1 MITSFNKNSDRYKDL
16 FVKASEVLC
25 GFERTQ
31 TYDKE
36 KEYFYKDDI
45 NNSFSSVGK
54 FDTLDKFSKELIE
67 RKKLYTKILDKDGN
81 HKKAEGFSLDLGIT
95 SLEEY
100 YNWLPELKRDSEG
113 NPTIFTKLPLDDNH
127 FVINLNTRGITIPD
141 DFKKNGIA
149 V

>member
-1 MITSFNKNSDRYKDL
+1 M
-16 FVKASEVLC
+16 
-25 GFERTQ
+25 
-31 TYDKE
+31 
-36 KEYFYKDDI
+36 
-45 NNSFSSVGK
+45 
-54 FDTLDKFSKELIE
+54 
-67 RKKLYTKILDKDGN
+67 ILDKDNN
-81 HKKAEGFSLDLGIT
+81 HKKAEGFSLNLGIT